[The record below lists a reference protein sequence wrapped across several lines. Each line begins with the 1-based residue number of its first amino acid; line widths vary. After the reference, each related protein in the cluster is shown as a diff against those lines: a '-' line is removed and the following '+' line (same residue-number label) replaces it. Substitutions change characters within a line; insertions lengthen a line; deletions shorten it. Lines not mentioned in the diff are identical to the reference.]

1 MRRPIQGATALLLFV
16 FLAVAGFSQASNKG
30 FASTYPLA
38 LEGSKTASGEIY
50 ISTELTACHASLPFN
65 TLVKVTNL
73 RNKKTVTVRVNDR
86 FAFRNSRVIDI
97 SKTAAD
103 MIDLF
108 GEITPQVSIEVLGT
122 ADATMLADVQKK
134 QDAAK
139 NATAPSEKTAV
150 VKTTTPKKEKK
161 TEVVASAPA
170 PVSTPV
176 TTAAV
181 PVTAS
186 ASTAGTDGGFLSGI
200 KLSIPTVSVQDITN
214 LATVTIK
221 YISLSLFK

>member
-1 MRRPIQGATALLLFV
+1 MRLIQRTTTLLLFV
-16 FLAVAGFSQASNKG
+16 FMAVAGFSQTSNKG

-86 FAFRNSRVIDI
+86 FVFRNSRVIDI
-97 SKTAAD
+97 SKGAAD
-103 MIDLF
+103 VIDLF

-122 ADATMLADVQKK
+122 ADATMLAEVQKK
-134 QDAAK
+134 QDIAK
-139 NATAPSEKTAV
+139 KTPVPAPSEKTAV
-150 VKTTTPKKEKK
+150 VKTTVPKKEKK
-161 TEVVASAPA
+161 TEVVVNTPAPA
-170 PVSTPV
+170 PAATAPV
-176 TTAAV
+176 TAAV
-181 PVTAS
+181 SVDTES
-186 ASTAGTDGGFLSGI
+186 DGGLLSGI
-200 KLSIPTVSVQDITN
+200 KLSIPTISVQDITN

>member
-1 MRRPIQGATALLLFV
+1 MRLHRTTAMLLFV
-16 FLAVAGFSQASNKG
+16 FLAVAGFSQTSSMG

-38 LEGSKTASGEIY
+38 LEGSKTASGEVY
-50 ISTELTACHASLPFN
+50 ISSELTACHASLPFN

-86 FAFRNSRVIDI
+86 FTFRNSRVIDI
-97 SKTAAD
+97 SKAAAD

-122 ADATMLADVQKK
+122 ADATMLAEVKKK
-134 QDAAK
+134 QDAAAK
-139 NATAPSEKTAV
+139 ASPSEKTAV
-150 VKTTTPKKEKK
+150 VKTTVPKKEVK
-161 TEVVASAPA
+161 TEVATATPTPA
-170 PVSTPV
+170 PVA
-176 TTAAV
+176 TA

-186 ASTAGTDGGFLSGI
+186 VSTTADTDGGFLSGV
-200 KLSIPTVSVQDITN
+200 KLSIPTVSVEDITN

>member
-1 MRRPIQGATALLLFV
+1 MRILIQRTTTLLLFV
-16 FLAVAGFSQASNKG
+16 LLAVAGFSQASSKG

-97 SKTAAD
+97 SKAAANV
-103 MIDLF
+103 IDLF
-108 GEITPQVSIEVLGT
+108 GEITPQVYIEVLGT
-122 ADATMLADVQKK
+122 ADATMLAEVQKK
-134 QDAAK
+134 QDIAK
-139 NATAPSEKTAV
+139 KTPVPAPSEKTAV
-150 VKTTTPKKEKK
+150 VKTTVPKKEKK
-161 TEVVASAPA
+161 TEVVVNTPAPA
-170 PVSTPV
+170 PAAAAPV
-176 TTAAV
+176 A
-181 PVTAS
+181 TAS
-186 ASTAGTDGGFLSGI
+186 VNTESDGGLLSGI
-200 KLSIPTVSVQDITN
+200 KLSIPTVSVQDIAN

>member
-1 MRRPIQGATALLLFV
+1 MRLHRTTAMLLFV
-16 FLAVAGFSQASNKG
+16 FLAVAGFSQTSSMG

-38 LEGSKTASGEIY
+38 LEGSKTASGEVY
-50 ISTELTACHASLPFN
+50 ISSELTACHASLPFN

-86 FAFRNSRVIDI
+86 FTFRNSRVIDI
-97 SKTAAD
+97 SKAAAD

-122 ADATMLADVQKK
+122 ADATMLAEVKKK
-134 QDAAK
+134 QDAAAK
-139 NATAPSEKTAV
+139 ASPSEKTAV
-150 VKTTTPKKEKK
+150 VKTTVPKKEVK
-161 TEVVASAPA
+161 TEVATATPTPA
-170 PVSTPV
+170 PVA
-176 TTAAV
+176 TA

-186 ASTAGTDGGFLSGI
+186 VSTTTDTDGGFLSGV
-200 KLSIPTVSVQDITN
+200 KLSIPTVSVEDITN